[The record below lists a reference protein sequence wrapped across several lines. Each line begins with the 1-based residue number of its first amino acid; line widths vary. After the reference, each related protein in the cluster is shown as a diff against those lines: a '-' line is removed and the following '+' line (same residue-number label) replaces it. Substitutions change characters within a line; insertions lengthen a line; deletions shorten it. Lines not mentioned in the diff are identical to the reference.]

1 MGQVLVLRAGPCP
14 DKVGAE
20 IALGQYSAVATWSC
34 GWSHLRGSWQERTQ
48 GVLPPAWPSCVP
60 REMQLP

>member
-1 MGQVLVLRAGPCP
+1 MGQVVVPRAGPGP

-34 GWSHLRGSWQERTQ
+34 SWSHLRGSWEEKTQ
-48 GVLPPAWPSCVP
+48 GVLLPAWPSSVP
-60 REMQLP
+60 CET